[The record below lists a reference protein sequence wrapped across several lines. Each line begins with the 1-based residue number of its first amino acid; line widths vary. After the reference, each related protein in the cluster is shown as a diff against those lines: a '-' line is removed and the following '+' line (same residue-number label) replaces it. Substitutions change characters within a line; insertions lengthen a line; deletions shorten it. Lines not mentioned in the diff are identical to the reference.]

1 MASFDI
7 VNQVN
12 MQELDNAVNI
22 TKKVILNRYDFRQSK
37 TDITLDK
44 QEKKIHVVTADDMK
58 MRAIQEILVENF
70 VKRKIDVKCLDVKE
84 LEQASQGRVQREYA
98 IREGVD
104 TETARKIV
112 KLIKGQSLKV
122 QSSIQDNQ
130 VRVSGKSIDDLQ
142 AVIKMLR
149 AANLEVPLQF
159 VNLKR

>member
-12 MQELDNAVNI
+12 MQELDNAINI
-22 TKKVILNRYDFRQSK
+22 TKKVILNRYDFRQSR

-44 QEKKIHVVTADDMK
+44 KEKKIHVVTDDEMK
-58 MRAIQEILVENF
+58 MKAVQEILVENF
-70 VKRKIDVKCLDVKE
+70 VKRKIDVKCLDARE
-84 LEQASQGRVQREYA
+84 LQQASQGMVQREYSL
-98 IREGVD
+98 REGVD

-112 KLIKGQSLKV
+112 KLIKGQNLKV

-142 AVIKMLR
+142 AVIRMLR
-149 AANLEVPLQF
+149 GADLQVPLQF